1 MGICFSCSLFM
12 FKILVGSQ
20 EDKMDDDPLHLLSFV
35 CKMKTG
41 YLDDKQRREERD
53 SFVDQWIKNQRLEKQ
68 PVNRESFAA
77 FLKLELRDFENSD
90 LHSQLINAFCKREEK
105 ALGSNGNPRP
115 STTKKRWN
123 RRPRQRDLVGN
134 LRAGPPRR
142 PSTAE
147 PIPEAM

>member
-1 MGICFSCSLFM
+1 M
-12 FKILVGSQ
+12 
-20 EDKMDDDPLHLLSFV
+20 DDPLYLVNFV
-35 CKMKTG
+35 CMMKKG
-41 YLDDKQRREERD
+41 YVDHERRCEERD
-53 SFVDQWIKNQRLEKQ
+53 AFVDQFIKNQRLEQ
-68 PVNRESFAA
+68 RPANRESFAA
-77 FLKLELRDFENSD
+77 FLKLELPDFENSD

>member
-1 MGICFSCSLFM
+1 M
-12 FKILVGSQ
+12 
-20 EDKMDDDPLHLLSFV
+20 DDPLYLVNFV
-35 CKMKTG
+35 CMMKKG
-41 YLDDKQRREERD
+41 YVDDKVRCEERD
-53 SFVDQWIKNQRLEKQ
+53 AFVDQFIENQRLKQ
-68 PVNRESFAA
+68 RPANRKSFAA
-77 FLKLELRDFENSD
+77 FLKLELPDFENSD

-123 RRPRQRDLVGN
+123 RRPRERDLVGK

>member
-1 MGICFSCSLFM
+1 M
-12 FKILVGSQ
+12 
-20 EDKMDDDPLHLLSFV
+20 DDPLQLVNFV
-35 CKMKTG
+35 CTMKEG
-41 YLDDKQRREERD
+41 YVDDKRRCKERD
-53 SFVDQWIKNQRLEKQ
+53 AFVDQFIENQRLEQ
-68 PVNRESFAA
+68 RPANRESFAA
-77 FLKLELRDFENSD
+77 FLKLELPDFENSD
-90 LHSQLINAFCKREEK
+90 LYSQLINAFCKREEK

-115 STTKKRWN
+115 STTKERWN

>member
-1 MGICFSCSLFM
+1 M
-12 FKILVGSQ
+12 
-20 EDKMDDDPLHLLSFV
+20 DDPLHLVNFV
-35 CKMKTG
+35 CTMKEG
-41 YLDDKQRREERD
+41 YVDDKRRCEERD
-53 SFVDQWIKNQRLEKQ
+53 AFVDQFIKNQRLEQ
-68 PVNRESFAA
+68 RPANRESFAA
-77 FLKLELRDFENSD
+77 FLKLELPDFENSD
-90 LHSQLINAFCKREEK
+90 LYSQLINAFCKREEK

-115 STTKKRWN
+115 STTKERWN